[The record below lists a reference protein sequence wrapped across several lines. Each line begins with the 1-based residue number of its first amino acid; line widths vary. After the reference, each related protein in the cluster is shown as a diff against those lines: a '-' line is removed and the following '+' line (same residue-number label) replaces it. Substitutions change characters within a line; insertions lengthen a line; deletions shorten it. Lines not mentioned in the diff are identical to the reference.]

1 MREDGNHG
9 GTSTAEIETFLFGYY
24 KGRSLFDG
32 VKTSVVAHSD
42 ITTTLSI
49 LLDVPLP
56 NNAIGYPILNLLP
69 STFTQED
76 ITSIN
81 KNLFR
86 HFAEMLH
93 FYKVPLSAEESD
105 KHLGKLTKE

>member
-1 MREDGNHG
+1 M
-9 GTSTAEIETFLFGYY
+9 
-24 KGRSLFDG
+24 
-32 VKTSVVAHSD
+32 KTSVLAHSD

-69 STFTQED
+69 STFTRQH
-76 ITSIN
+76 ITTIN

-86 HFAEMLH
+86 HFADMLH

-105 KHLGKLTKE
+105 QHLGKLAKE